1 MTLRPGPRRG
11 VVSLPASK
19 SHAHRVLI
27 ADFLA
32 GSARLLDDA
41 ADDCADILATKRCLR
56 ALAPHLAGGGA
67 ADAPLDCGESG
78 TTRRLIGPVAAAL
91 GWKGAYVM
99 RGRLAARPQIVYDG
113 LASGVHELRG
123 DVSSQFASGLL
134 FALPLLAGDSE
145 IRFTT
150 PLASRGYVELT
161 LRVLASY
168 GLVVEETATGFRVP
182 GSQRYRAPAEPPR
195 IERDWSGAAFWL
207 AMNALG
213 SDIAFSPEDEAALL
227 PDSLQ
232 PDRAVVGILRD
243 FARPGPL
250 TCDVSSCP
258 DLFPVLTVVA
268 ACRDGETRFVG
279 TRRLRAK
286 ESDRVAAMAE
296 ALARF
301 GRALRAEDDAAT
313 VVGRPAPLRG
323 GSFRAFGDHRIAMSV
338 AVGATVADA
347 LVEVDDVACAAKS
360 YPRFFTLLDALGTMP
375 LR

>member
-1 MTLRPGPRRG
+1 MTLRPGPRQG
-11 VVSLPASK
+11 VVALPASK

-32 GSARLLDDA
+32 GCTRLLDDA
-41 ADDCADILATKRCLR
+41 AEDCADILATKRCLR
-56 ALAPHLAGGGA
+56 ALSPNLAGEKGVA
-67 ADAPLDCGESG
+67 APLDCGESG
-78 TTRRLIGPVAAAL
+78 TTRRLLGPVAAAL
-91 GWKGAYVM
+91 GWKGEYVM
-99 RGRLAARPQIVYDG
+99 RGRLAERPQIAYDT
-113 LASGVHELRG
+113 LAGGVHELRG

-134 FALPLLAGDSE
+134 FALPLLSEDSE

-150 PLASRGYVELT
+150 PLASRGYVDLT
-161 LRVLASY
+161 LRVLAAY
-168 GLVVEETATGFRVP
+168 GIVVESTATGFRVP
-182 GSQRYRAPAEPPR
+182 GSQRYRAPADPPR

-213 SDIAFSPEDEAALL
+213 SRIAFTPEDAAALL

-232 PDRAVVGILRD
+232 PDRAVVGILKG
-243 FARPGPL
+243 FAQSGSL
-250 TCDVSSCP
+250 TCDVSACP

-296 ALARF
+296 ALSRF
-301 GRALRAEDDAAT
+301 GRRMLTEDDAAT
-313 VVGRPAPLRG
+313 VVGRPAPLAG

-338 AVGATVADA
+338 AVGATVAGGP
-347 LVEVDDVACAAKS
+347 VELDDVACAAKS
-360 YPRFFTLLDALGTMP
+360 YPQFFALLERSSEA
-375 LR
+375 